1 MMTGPVM
8 ACTLSDESDSPADQA
23 VYLAMALRALDQC
36 RLRHGLSPF
45 EPQPACLALVF
56 VCRHSSSSP
65 VCGPLSQ
72 SPQPAWTGLRR
83 TPMPSI
89 DTSTTSPA
97 FIAATPRG
105 VPVLIRS
112 PGNRVMHWDR

>member
-1 MMTGPVM
+1 MMTAPITAG
-8 ACTLSDESDSPADQA
+8 ALEDEPEPPAHQA
-23 VYLAMALRALDQC
+23 VYLATTFGALDQC

-45 EPQPACLALVF
+45 KPQPACFAFVF
-56 VCRHSSSSP
+56 VCRHGSSPP

-72 SPQPAWTGLRR
+72 SLQPAWTGFRR
-83 TPMPSI
+83 TPIPSI
-89 DTSTTSPA
+89 DTSTTSPG

-105 VPVLIRS
+105 VPVLITS